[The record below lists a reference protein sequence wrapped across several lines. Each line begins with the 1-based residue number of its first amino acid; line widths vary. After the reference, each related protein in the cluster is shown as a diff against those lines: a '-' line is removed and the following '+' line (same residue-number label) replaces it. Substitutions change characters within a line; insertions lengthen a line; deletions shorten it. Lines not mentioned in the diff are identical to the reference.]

1 MLRNVLDNRAFSL
14 QTAQL
19 TRERNYNDEAYKI
32 HSRHSKKASEWTY
45 RNQKTPVVTDF
56 SEPDT
61 PTPIEVD
68 DGPSFDKSKVQQ
80 EAGDDPSKDQQE
92 TDNESASKPSDKQK
106 ELQNPDGDLKSKRK
120 GGELSEKSKG
130 KQRAK

>member
-1 MLRNVLDNRAFSL
+1 MINLLRNVLDNRAFSL

-19 TRERNYNDEAYKI
+19 TRERNYNDETNKI
-32 HSRHSKKASEWTY
+32 HSRHLKKAPEWTY
-45 RNQKTPVVTDF
+45 RNQKTPVDTDF
-56 SEPDT
+56 LEPDT

-68 DGPSFDKSKVQQ
+68 DGPSFDKSKDQQ
-80 EAGDDPSKDQQE
+80 EAGDEPSKDQQE
-92 TDNESASKPSDKQK
+92 TDDKNAGEPS
-106 ELQNPDGDLKSKRK
+106 DGDLKSKRK